1 MEWLFTTNITV
12 LDYIHIRNSRQ
23 SAVSPSYSDANQFWL
38 PAASELN
45 TEYFDHHLYLF
56 WAVICFLK
64 YIDILQ

>member
-45 TEYFDHHLYLF
+45 TEYLDHHLHLF
-56 WAVICFLK
+56 
-64 YIDILQ
+64 